1 MTEEKASDKSWIIL
15 LVSLLLIAAV
25 FAVFL
30 ATREDENKLTY
41 SNFEFV
47 NINGLWQTK
56 WEREGQ
62 LYILDFRYNPEQVED
77 IPVTGATDA
86 RFQFE
91 TVYITVDPSE
101 ERLQGTAYVTLAGVE
116 LARKLTEPFYRT
128 VITACTINETEAC
141 KERPIVTCE
150 NTNSTVIYLKKANE
164 TKIALDGNC
173 ATIQGNGQEIVR
185 AADKALFQW
194 LGIMS

>member
-1 MTEEKASDKSWIIL
+1 MTEEKPSDKSWIIL

-116 LARKLTEPFYRT
+116 LARKLT
-128 VITACTINETEAC
+128 
-141 KERPIVTCE
+141 
-150 NTNSTVIYLKKANE
+150 
-164 TKIALDGNC
+164 
-173 ATIQGNGQEIVR
+173 
-185 AADKALFQW
+185 
-194 LGIMS
+194 